1 MPGEQADAPALLQL
15 SAMCFGDSWSPG
27 DFRKAMAD
35 GALTSVT
42 VAKRAAT
49 DAGEPDPR
57 VVGYIVFRV
66 VVDEMEILDLAVAP
80 DARRKGLGRR
90 LVNTALEGSARRDVR
105 AVYLEVRESNA
116 AARSLYGGMGFIEHS
131 RRPGYYDNPREAAI
145 VLKRS

>member
-1 MPGEQADAPALLQL
+1 MFRDPAETFALMPGKPGDAPALLHL
-15 SAMCFGDSWSPG
+15 CALCFGDSWSPG

-42 VAKRAAT
+42 VAKRAASE
-49 DAGEPDPR
+49 AGEADRR
-57 VVGYIVFRV
+57 VVGYIVFRM

-90 LVNTALEGSARRDVR
+90 LVNAALEASARRDVR

-116 AARSLYGGMGFIEHS
+116 AARSLYGDRKS
-131 RRPGYYDNPREAAI
+131 
-145 VLKRS
+145 VV